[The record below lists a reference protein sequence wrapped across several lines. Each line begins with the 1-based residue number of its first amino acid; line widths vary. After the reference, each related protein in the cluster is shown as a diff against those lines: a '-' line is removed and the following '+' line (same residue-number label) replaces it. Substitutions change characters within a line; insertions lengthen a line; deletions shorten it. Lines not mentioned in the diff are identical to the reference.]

1 MDQQLLRVIAA
12 DNEWLDGKPVEPW
25 YRRRLPSHYL
35 ERSLQIEAPDERAT
49 LVLGPRQSGK
59 STLLWHTLAATGEP
73 SLYLNCEDPSVKTW
87 LTSPGAFAADLEDLL
102 PAGTPLFFEEVQALD
117 EAGLFLKGLVDR
129 RLGRPIYATGSSA
142 FHLEA
147 ATRES
152 LAGRAIRYL
161 LLPYSLAEIA
171 GSLPGPAPLRELR
184 LAENMPRLQ
193 IFGSYPR
200 VHSHPDPHRELAGL
214 VEAFIVRDA
223 SDRFEIRRPDA
234 FRRVLELAA
243 SQVGNLCNFSEWA
256 GFASASAD
264 TVAEYCRLLEKTHVI
279 RLLRPFVG
287 GKRAEL
293 TSMPK
298 VYFLDNGIR
307 NQLFG
312 GFGPIAERGDRG
324 ALFENFVFTEIAKST
339 NPLRESLHF
348 WRSKSGAEVDFVL
361 RRNDALI
368 AIEAKAGD
376 ARGQISRSA
385 RSFVDAYRPD
395 ELLIVH
401 GGASSE
407 EELGETRVR
416 FLQLRDVGPHLEQRP
431 SRTFM

>member
-1 MDQQLLRVIAA
+1 MDQQLLRVLVA
-12 DNEWLDGKPVEPW
+12 DNEWLDGKPLGPW
-25 YRRRLPSHYL
+25 YERRLPANFLPRAMRL
-35 ERSLQIEAPDERAT
+35 ERIDERVT
-49 LVLGPRQSGK
+49 LVIGPRQSGK

-73 SLYLNCEDPSVKTW
+73 CLYLNCEDPSIRAW
-87 LTSPGAFAADLEDLL
+87 LVSPGAFAADLADLA
-102 PAGTPLFFEEVQALD
+102 PAGIPLFFEEVQFLE

-129 RLGRPIYATGSSA
+129 RLGRELYATGSSA

-152 LAGRAIRYL
+152 LAGRTVRHL
-161 LLPYSLAEIA
+161 LLPYSLSEIA
-171 GSLPGPAPLRELR
+171 AALPGTPALRRHR
-184 LAENMPRLQ
+184 LEETLPRLQ
-193 IFGSYPR
+193 VFGSYPR
-200 VHSHPDPHRELAGL
+200 VYSQAEPARELAGL

-223 SDRFEIRRPDA
+223 SDRFEIRRPDV

-256 GFASASAD
+256 GLAAASAD
-264 TVAEYCRLLEKTHVI
+264 TIAEYARLLEETHVL

-312 GFGPIAERGDRG
+312 GFGPLADRGDRG
-324 ALFENFVFTEIAKST
+324 ALFENFVFSEIAKNT
-339 NPLRESLHF
+339 NPLLESLHF

-368 AIEAKAGD
+368 AIEAKSGD
-376 ARGQISRSA
+376 ARGQIGRSA
-385 RSFVDAYRPD
+385 RSFVEAYAPT

-401 GGASSE
+401 GGESTPGGAPDRLGSTSILYLRV
-407 EELGETRVR
+407 EELG
-416 FLQLRDVGPHLEQRP
+416 PHLAR
-431 SRTFM
+431 R